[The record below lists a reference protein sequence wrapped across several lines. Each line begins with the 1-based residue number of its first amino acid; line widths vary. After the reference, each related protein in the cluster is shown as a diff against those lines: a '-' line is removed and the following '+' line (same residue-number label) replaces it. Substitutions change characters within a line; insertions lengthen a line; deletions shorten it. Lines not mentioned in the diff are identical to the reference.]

1 MTMHTL
7 HAPVETL
14 MREVAETIMM
24 PRYRKLAA
32 DEVMEKGPDDPVTI
46 VDRES
51 EALFNDRL
59 PALLP
64 GSRVVGEEACAA
76 DAALMD
82 TLGEGVVWIV
92 DPLDGTANFAAGEG
106 AFGIMV
112 ALAEGGIVQA
122 GWIYDPVRGR
132 MCHAA
137 LGKGAFVDG
146 ARVTARPSGA
156 AVPIAALATKYLPDA
171 RRPRVAAAVAG
182 TLGEVPVP
190 GCAAE
195 QYPRVALGEND
206 VALFGRTLP
215 WDHAPGVLFLEEAG
229 GRVAYLDGGLYR
241 VTERRA
247 GMIAAASPALWDY
260 AAGLIGPEL
269 A

>member
-1 MTMHTL
+1 MHPL
-7 HAPVETL
+7 HDPVAAM

-24 PRYRKLAA
+24 PRHRRLAA
-32 DEVMEKGPDDPVTI
+32 DEVMQKGPDDPVTI

-51 EALFNDRL
+51 EALFTARL
-59 PALLP
+59 PVLLP

-76 DAALMD
+76 DERLIE
-82 TLGEGVVWIV
+82 TLGDGVVWIV
-92 DPLDGTANFAAGEG
+92 DPLDGTSNFAAGEG

-112 ALAEGGIVQA
+112 ALAEGGVVQA
-122 GWIYDPVRGR
+122 GWVYDPVRKR

-137 LGKGAFVDG
+137 LGGGAFVDG
-146 ARVTARPSGA
+146 ARVGTPASGGEPP
-156 AVPIAALATKYLPDA
+156 VAALATKYLPEA
-171 RRPRVAAAVAG
+171 KRPLVAAAVAG
-182 TLGEVPVP
+182 KLAEVPVP

-206 VALFGRTLP
+206 IALFWRTLP
-215 WDHAPGVLFLEEAG
+215 WDHAPGALFLEEAG
-229 GRVAYLDGGLYR
+229 GRVAYLDGGAYR

-260 AAGLIGPEL
+260 AAALIAPAL
-269 A
+269 R